1 MSIIISDNTFFRGIF
16 ALVVRDI
23 NGRLIESYTDN
34 NLIVDGARDAMA
46 RLVSQGGS
54 IGDRVITKHGVG
66 TGTSPATPSDK
77 NLTNPH
83 YVDVLSFSY
92 PSSGAV
98 TFTFKLGADDA
109 NGMAITEYGLTCTD
123 GSLFARKI
131 RSVITK
137 QSDLIFEIAWTL
149 KF

>member
-46 RLVSQGGS
+46 RLVSS
-54 IGDRVITKHGVG
+54 IGDRVITKLGVG

>member
-54 IGDRVITKHGVG
+54 IGDRVITKLGVG

-83 YVDVLSFSY
+83 YVDV
-92 PSSGAV
+92 
-98 TFTFKLGADDA
+98 
-109 NGMAITEYGLTCTD
+109 
-123 GSLFARKI
+123 GSI
-131 RSVITK
+131 S
-137 QSDLIFEIAWTL
+137 
-149 KF
+149 